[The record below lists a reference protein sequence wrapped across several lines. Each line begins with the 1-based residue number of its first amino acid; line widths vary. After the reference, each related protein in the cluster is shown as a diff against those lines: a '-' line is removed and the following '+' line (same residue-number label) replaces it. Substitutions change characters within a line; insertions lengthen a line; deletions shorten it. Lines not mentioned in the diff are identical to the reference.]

1 MRFKLQWFGNQPI
14 MNKPGTVKQKKDND
28 DEKDKDKD
36 SFKSADTNE
45 YSKVPTPYS

>member
-1 MRFKLQWFGNQPI
+1 

-45 YSKVPTPYS
+45 YSKVPPPYS